1 MISDFG
7 APLPADPVV
16 VSTQRPPGMGLEVA
30 AAETVTGTVQPH
42 AVAAFGPDTPA
53 KLYSYHD
60 DVHMEDVAGEAS
72 DQASHESIAGV
83 SE

>member
-1 MISDFG
+1 M
-7 APLPADPVV
+7 
-16 VSTQRPPGMGLEVA
+16 VSTQCPSGMELDVA
-30 AAETVTGTVQPH
+30 AAATVTGTVQPH
-42 AVAAFGPDTPA
+42 TGAAFGPDTPE
-53 KLYSYHD
+53 KPYSYPN